1 MSEDKGDRKM
11 AYKTQK
17 EQTALRRSMELYDP
31 YSSAVLKLKLVGVSA
46 GTEAGIRKEF
56 LAFWERVKG
65 KVELEATCGVV
76 QDNPDHGAE
85 A

>member
-17 EQTALRRSMELYDP
+17 EQTVLRRSLELYDP

-46 GTEAGIRKEF
+46 GTEAEIRKEF

-65 KVELEATCGVV
+65 KVELEATCGAA
-76 QDNPDHGAE
+76 QDNPDHRAE